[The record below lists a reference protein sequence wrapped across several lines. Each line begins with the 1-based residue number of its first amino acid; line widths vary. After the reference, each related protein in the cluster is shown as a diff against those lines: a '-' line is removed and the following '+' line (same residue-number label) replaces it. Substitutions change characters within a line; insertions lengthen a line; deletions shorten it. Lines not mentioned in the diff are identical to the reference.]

1 MSTGSETIRSDS
13 GTVGTEGALRGFT
26 KPRIATPRPDGH
38 SRGRECADWARTVLG
53 VELLPW
59 QVWALEHGLVWDGR
73 RWSSRTV
80 AMMVGRQNG
89 KTTLVG
95 VRALAG
101 MALFGEKRVLAAA
114 QNRDVALDA
123 WREALE
129 LAEDARL
136 DVHSICRTNGRECFW
151 IGDARYKVVSAT
163 RRGGRGL
170 AADLVIL
177 DELREYRDWAGW
189 AALEKTRRA
198 RPSSQVWAISNEGD
212 EGSIVLS
219 SIAEQGRSLAD
230 SETKSD
236 LAYFEWSAEPERARS
251 DPVAWQQSNPALGT
265 LIDADT
271 IASEA
276 EHDDPIVFETEVLC
290 RRVASLR
297 PWLPLGVWEA
307 CSEQALAVPD
317 DAQVCF
323 ALDAGPELRH
333 STIAVGYKRDDGR
346 VHVEAVDAFSHDDG
360 PVLARAAVRLAELV
374 EVWAPS
380 CVVTVARSRS
390 EAAATRALEESGV
403 ELVTVNAAEL
413 VRATNAFHEATLARR
428 LVHPVDPMTA
438 AHVGAVTSDGPLR
451 RRSSA
456 LDIDAAISCVL
467 ARYGALRTTAQDD
480 AQDWVAF

>member
-1 MSTGSETIRSDS
+1 MLADPEPYGPVPPIVGGE
-13 GTVGTEGALRGFT
+13 GTLRGFT
-26 KPRIATPRPDGH
+26 RPRIATARPPGT
-38 SRGRECADWARTVLG
+38 SRGSECIRFARDVLG
-53 VELLPW
+53 VELLAW
-59 QVWALEHGLVWDGR
+59 QEWALEHGLVWDGA

-101 MALFGEKRVLAAA
+101 MVLFGELRVLAAA

-136 DVHSICRTNGRECFW
+136 DVHDVSRTNGREAFW
-151 IGDARYKVVSAT
+151 IGPARYKVVSAT

-177 DELREYRDWAGW
+177 DELREYRDWSGW

-198 RPSSQVWAISNEGD
+198 RSSSQVWAISNEGD
-212 EGSIVLS
+212 EGSVVLTALS
-219 SIAEQGRSLAD
+219 EQGRALA
-230 SETKSD
+230 STETPSD
-236 LAYFEWSAEPERARS
+236 LAYFEWSAEPERPRN

-265 LIDADT
+265 LIDART

-307 CSEQALAVPD
+307 CGDVNLSVPD
-317 DAQVCF
+317 DAEVCF

-333 STIAVGYKRDDGR
+333 ATIGVGYKRADGR
-346 VHVEAVDAFSHDDG
+346 VHVEAINGYSASDG
-360 PVLARAAVRLAELV
+360 PVLARAAERLSELV
-374 EVWAPS
+374 DAWQPS
-380 CVVTVARSRS
+380 SVVVVARSRS
-390 EAAATRALEESGV
+390 EAAATRALEGCDV
-403 ELVTVNAAEL
+403 PIVQLNAAEL

-428 LVHPVDPMTA
+428 IVHPADPMTA

-456 LDIDAAISCVL
+456 VDIDAAICCVL
-467 ARYGALRTTAQDD
+467 ARYGALREIVRPEV
-480 AQDWVAF
+480 QDWTAY